1 VISNQ
6 QIVLRLVASAA
17 LGSMVGLE
25 RSRREWAPGLRTHML
40 VCLGACLFMIVSAFG
55 FGDVL
60 GTANVVL
67 DPSRIAAQV
76 VSGIGFL
83 GAGAIIMRREM
94 VHGLTTAAGIW
105 AVAAVGLAVGA
116 GLFLA
121 AVVATALMLA
131 ILFAMKP
138 LERRFLLKRRGL
150 VIHVTANS
158 QQPVLASIQSALSS
172 SGLRLKRLVVYRGE
186 NSADDQVEIAV
197 SGNGGENAVQT
208 VASFIAKVRE
218 IPGVREV
225 SFEGSEVR

>member
-1 VISNQ
+1 MISNQ
-6 QIVLRLVASAA
+6 QIVLRLVVSAA
-17 LGSMVGLE
+17 LGSVVGLE

-60 GTANVVL
+60 GTPNVVL

-105 AVAAVGLAVGA
+105 AVAAVGLAVGG

-121 AVVATALMLA
+121 AIVATALMLA
-131 ILFAMKP
+131 ILSVIKP
-138 LERRFLLKRRGL
+138 LERKFLSKRRGL
-150 VIHVTANS
+150 VINVTANS
-158 QQPVLASIQSALSS
+158 QAPVLASVQSALTS
-172 SGLRLKRLVVYRGE
+172 SGLRLKRLVVFRRDNSAEDQLEIALSGNAGE
-186 NSADDQVEIAV
+186 NTAKLVKE
-197 SGNGGENAVQT
+197 
-208 VASFIAKVRE
+208 FIAKVRE

-225 SFEGSEVR
+225 RFEDSEDR